1 MHTIRVLFALGPYA
15 VSFLRDRRRWIWWG
29 APMPRTPEIHAR
41 RARRLVEAII
51 HLGPTFVKMAQV
63 FAARADLIP
72 EPYLSELGKLIDQV
86 PPLSF
91 DTVSAIIAES
101 YHGNGPATRNMD
113 AARVDE
119 IFDAFER
126 TPVAAASLGQVHRA
140 RYKGEIV
147 AVKVLRPGVEKAVTA
162 DLFAARRI
170 LSWVE
175 RYWQHPHVKRVR
187 VVLDEFELRIA
198 EEMDFRLEAEHAIE
212 IAANFATNRDVIV
225 PKIVDELTRQRVLV
239 MEFVE
244 GTRIDRLD
252 PAHVDVPHIVAT
264 LVELYVQMMLVDGL
278 FHADPHPGNLMVADD
293 GRIVLLDFGMV
304 VRVPLETRRSLM
316 RTSIAAIKRDP
327 AAVAAGFV
335 ALGLIIPGTP
345 PETVQWLAQLLIENA
360 YSRTTT
366 RERIDALLAD
376 RVMKTLFDFPIVLPQ
391 HLVYFGRTAALIEGV
406 GTRYDPYFQAIPVA
420 SPVILRMRSRIL
432 RSLGEPATP
441 SVAEVATVTGYA
453 LGKAARWLVDL
464 VGRPRPSAERR
475 TADRRPKTE
484 DNGNHSTERAVTMNG
499 KSVVKTVAMIDGV
512 LDVGITR
519 CALGRR
525 RPPPLP
531 TVDQQIA
538 TAVLALPAPMQAG
551 ATVMGYRTADKL
563 ETLRTGKNGMI
574 CLAQFAVEKN
584 FHVACYHD
592 GMEPFMARGRE
603 LRAQGVKDPKVD
615 TVRFAE
621 VASGKLKMPKMATL
635 YQIFGKAN
643 SWDAATGK
651 VSDASTLL
659 VVYVPGA
666 TAESTGLSPA
676 PTKIGPWIMYP
687 GTPKAHIMISGT
699 MSPLS
704 GESER
709 AS

>member
-1 MHTIRVLFALGPYA
+1 VHTLVVLFALGPFA
-15 VSFLRDRRRWIWWG
+15 VSFLRDRKRWIFWG
-29 APMPRTPEIHAR
+29 APMARTPEIHAR

-51 HLGPTFVKMAQV
+51 GLGPTFVKMAQV

-86 PPLSF
+86 PPLKF
-91 DTVSAIIAES
+91 ETVSAIIAES
-101 YHGNGPATRNMD
+101 FHGNQPGAAVAAERAPAGADHAAQVD
-113 AARVDE
+113 A
-119 IFDAFER
+119 IFEAFER
-126 TPVAAASLGQVHRA
+126 VPVAAASLGQVHRA
-140 RYKGEIV
+140 RYKGEAV
-147 AVKVLRPGVEKAVTA
+147 AVKVLRPGVEEAVTA
-162 DLFAARRI
+162 DLFAARQI

-175 RYWQHPHVKRVR
+175 RWWQHPHVKRVR

-212 IAANFATNRDVIV
+212 IATNFAGNRDVIV
-225 PKIVDELTRQRVLV
+225 PKIVTDLTRQRVLV

-252 PAHVDVPHIVAT
+252 PASVNVPRIVAT

-278 FHADPHPGNLMVADD
+278 FHADPHPGNLMVSDD

-304 VRVPLETRRSLM
+304 VRVPLEVRRSLM

-464 VGRPRPSAERR
+464 VMLGGRKPEAGS
-475 TADRRPKTE
+475 RRPE
-484 DNGNHSTERAVTMNG
+484 AGRAT
-499 KSVVKTVAMIDGV
+499 
-512 LDVGITR
+512 ITR
-519 CALGRR
+519 MGGRR
-525 RPPPLP
+525 
-531 TVDQQIA
+531 
-538 TAVLALPAPMQAG
+538 G
-551 ATVMGYRTADKL
+551 
-563 ETLRTGKNGMI
+563 
-574 CLAQFAVEKN
+574 
-584 FHVACYHD
+584 
-592 GMEPFMARGRE
+592 
-603 LRAQGVKDPKVD
+603 
-615 TVRFAE
+615 
-621 VASGKLKMPKMATL
+621 
-635 YQIFGKAN
+635 
-643 SWDAATGK
+643 
-651 VSDASTLL
+651 
-659 VVYVPGA
+659 
-666 TAESTGLSPA
+666 
-676 PTKIGPWIMYP
+676 
-687 GTPKAHIMISGT
+687 
-699 MSPLS
+699 
-704 GESER
+704 
-709 AS
+709 

>member
-1 MHTIRVLFALGPYA
+1 
-15 VSFLRDRRRWIWWG
+15 
-29 APMPRTPEIHAR
+29 MPRSPEIHAR

-86 PPLSF
+86 PPLPF
-91 DTVSAIIAES
+91 DTVAAIVAES
-101 YHGNGPATRNMD
+101 YHAAGPAPLEPGV
-113 AARVDE
+113 AGVDE
-119 IFDAFER
+119 VFEAFER
-126 TPVAAASLGQVHRA
+126 VPVAAASLGQVHRA
-140 RYKGEIV
+140 RYKGQVV
-147 AVKVLRPGVEKAVTA
+147 AVKVLRPGVEAAVKA

-170 LSWVE
+170 LSWVA
-175 RYWQHPHVKRVR
+175 RWWHHPHVTRVR

-198 EEMDFRLEAEHAIE
+198 EEMDFRLEAEHAME
-212 IAANFATNRDVIV
+212 IGANFAGNREVIV
-225 PKIVDELTRQRVLV
+225 PKIVHELTRQRVLV

-252 PAHVDVPHIVAT
+252 PARVNVRHIVAT

-278 FHADPHPGNLMVADD
+278 FHADPHPGNLMLAAD

-316 RTSIAAIKRDP
+316 RTSIAAIRRDP
-327 AAVAAGFV
+327 DAVAAGFV
-335 ALGLIIPGTP
+335 SLGLIIPGTAP
-345 PETVQWLAQLLIENA
+345 ATVRWLAELLIANA

-366 RERIDALLAD
+366 KQRIDALLAD

-391 HLVYFGRTAALIEGV
+391 HLVYFGRTAALIEGI

-441 SVAEVATVTGYA
+441 SVAEVATVAGYA
-453 LGKAARWLVDL
+453 IGKAARWVVDL
-464 VGRPRPSAERR
+464 VTSRNGNGAAGQHQARRMEMPKQPEAGSAEAGSARAGSAEAGSEKAGSAEAGSR
-475 TADRRPKTE
+475 KGTALLLLPLIVLAFSAP
-484 DNGNHSTERAVTMNG
+484 NYVRAQG
-499 KSVVKTVAMIDGV
+499 AAAKA
-512 LDVGITR
+512 
-519 CALGRR
+519 
-525 RPPPLP
+525 PLA

-538 TAVLALPAPMQAG
+538 AAVLPLPKEMRDG
-551 ATVMGYRTADKL
+551 ATVMGYRSGEKL
-563 ETLRTGKNGMI
+563 ETIRAGKNGMT
-574 CLAQFAVEKN
+574 CLALFAVEKN

-603 LRAQGVKDPKVD
+603 LRAQGVKDANVD
-615 TVRFAE
+615 SVRFAE
-621 VASGKLKMPKMATL
+621 VKSGKIVMPKMAVM
-635 YQIFGKAN
+635 YQIFGKPT

-666 TAESTGLSPA
+666 TAESTGLSAIPA
-676 PTKIGPWIMYP
+676 KTGPWIMFP
-687 GTPKAHIMISGT
+687 GTPKAHIMMSGT
-699 MSPLS
+699 MSP
-704 GESER
+704 
-709 AS
+709 